1 MKYRILPAL
10 KITAGL
16 IVFLFVLFII
26 AFKAG
31 FTPIVSFWNGMF
43 DYQKI
48 LAVNRMNDAES
59 SDYPDQKKDYISEFN
74 NANVVFILFL
84 GIDRT
89 DDREEYMSAFRSDTI
104 SLFRF
109 DLDTKRVNVLCIPR
123 DTYAYVP
130 AEQKKDKI
138 NHAYAYGDM
147 KGKAV
152 ESTIDAV
159 CYFTGLPV
167 DYYIT
172 LDLEPLPNI
181 VDDIGGV
188 EMDVEI
194 DMKTYGANLSK
205 GRQLLDGKKAFDY
218 IHWRFSENGDIDRIK
233 RQQKF
238 LRALYKKQRDSGKL
252 LETLEIILK
261 YNKSLKT
268 NLTAAQM
275 ISIAQL
281 ANDIPENGV
290 NFYSI
295 PGRGQTI
302 DNISYWVPDEIETE
316 NLIRENF
323 IQKKDI

>member
-1 MKYRILPAL
+1 MKYRIILAL

-16 IVFLFVLFII
+16 IVFLSVFLII

-31 FTPIVSFWNGMF
+31 FTPIVSFWNDMF

-48 LAVNRMNDAES
+48 LAVNRLNNAES
-59 SDYPDQKKDYISEFN
+59 SNYPGQNKDYISEFN
-74 NANVVFILFL
+74 NSNMVFILFL
-84 GIDRT
+84 GIDRI

-109 DLDTKRVNVLCIPR
+109 DLDTKEVNVLCIPR

-130 AEQKKDKI
+130 VEQKKDKI

-159 CYFTGLPV
+159 CDFTGLPV

-188 EMDVEI
+188 ELDVEI

-205 GRQLLDGKKAFDY
+205 GWQLLDGRKAFDY
-218 IHWRFSENGDIDRIK
+218 VHWRFSENGDIDRIK

-261 YNKSLKT
+261 YNKNMKT
-268 NLTAAQM
+268 NLTAAQLV
-275 ISIAQL
+275 SLAQL
-281 ANDIPENGV
+281 AKDIPENGV
-290 NFYSI
+290 DFFSI
-295 PGRGQTI
+295 PGQGQTI
-302 DNISYWVPDEIETE
+302 DSISYWVPDEIETE
-316 NLIRENF
+316 NLVRESF
-323 IQKKDI
+323 LQKKEV